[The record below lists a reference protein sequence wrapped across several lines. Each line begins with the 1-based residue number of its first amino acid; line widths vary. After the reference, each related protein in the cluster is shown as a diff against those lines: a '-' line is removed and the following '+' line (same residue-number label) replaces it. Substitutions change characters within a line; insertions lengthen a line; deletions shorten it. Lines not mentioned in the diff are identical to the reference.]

1 MQNMDFLKIKSVT
14 IGYTLPEKILKKIH
28 MANARI
34 FLSGDNLFTF
44 TKYQGVDPEYS
55 DYNNLYSSLRQYTIG
70 LNIAF

>member
-1 MQNMDFLKIKSVT
+1 
-14 IGYTLPEKILKKIH
+14 